1 MDTVLDQIDR
11 RIIGVLQVDGR
22 ASFKLVAEVLNLP
35 ERTVSRRGQDLLNSG
50 VVQVT
55 GLSENDR
62 VRKKGTVVLS
72 IECAPGTNRIVA
84 RALASLSESIFVYLT
99 SGANLCIAEVFY
111 DRNRPTDL
119 ILNQIPGI
127 PGVVKIKTFECL
139 KYYRTAAEWNP
150 GLLTN
155 SERKK
160 LLDQRAVVNKE
171 PTELNREDK
180 TILDT
185 LAKNGRATFDQL
197 ARSCGLSE
205 ATARRRTTN
214 LIESGALSIHA
225 VVEPSDIGFPIESW
239 IWIQTAPDNVMEI
252 TQALLKDHRVRYLT
266 AISGE
271 FQLLAQVALAS
282 KGELN
287 DFLFEK
293 QAWSQKI
300 QRIENVI
307 TIEAF
312 KRSGLL
318 VREGKQLV
326 GSIQ

>member
-1 MDTVLDQIDR
+1 METVLDEIDR

-22 ASFKLVAEVLNLP
+22 ASFKWVADVLKLP
-35 ERTVSRRGQDLLNSG
+35 ERTVSRRGQELLNSG
-50 VVQVT
+50 VIQVT

-62 VRKKGTVVLS
+62 VRKKGTVILS
-72 IECAPGTNRIVA
+72 IECSPGANRIVA
-84 RALASLSESIFVYLT
+84 GALATLPESIFVYLT

-127 PGVVKIKTFECL
+127 PGVVKVKTFECL

-150 GLLTN
+150 GLL
-155 SERKK
+155 SAAERKR
-160 LLDQRAVVNKE
+160 LLAARAVVNKE
-171 PTELNREDK
+171 PAELNREDK

-185 LAKNGRATFDQL
+185 LALNGRATFDQL

-225 VVEPSDIGFPIESW
+225 VVEPSDIGFPIECW
-239 IWIQTAPDNVMEI
+239 VWIQTSPDNVI
-252 TQALLKDHRVRYLT
+252 DATQALLEDHRIRYLT

-271 FQLLAQVALAS
+271 FQLLTQVALAS

-293 QAWSQKI
+293 QAWSHQI
-300 QRIENVI
+300 QRIDSVI

-318 VREGKQLV
+318 VRERKQLL
-326 GSIQ
+326 GSQK

>member
-1 MDTVLDQIDR
+1 METVLDEIDR

-35 ERTVSRRGQDLLNSG
+35 ERTVSRRGQELLNSG

-127 PGVVKIKTFECL
+127 PGVVKVKTFECL

-150 GLLTN
+150 GLLTTN
-155 SERKK
+155 EREK
-160 LLDQRAVVNKE
+160 LIDQRTVVNKT

-185 LAKNGRATFDQL
+185 LAINGRATFDQL

-239 IWIQTAPDNVMEI
+239 IWIQTAPDNVI
-252 TQALLKDHRVRYLT
+252 DVTLALLKDHRVRYLT

-300 QRIENVI
+300 QRIDSVI

-318 VREGKQLV
+318 VREGKQSV
-326 GSIQ
+326 GSVQ